1 MGDPRHVTDAGA
13 PGSVGARLRVLR
25 VRAGLSQAA
34 LAERAGVDLATVKAI
49 ERDRRRRPHPDTL
62 ARLTEALGLAA
73 ADRAALLGLAGG
85 VTVQPTDTGQPPAAP
100 AAAPSA
106 SLVRLPVPPT
116 PLFGREAEVAQLR
129 ALLERS
135 PAATRLLTLVGPGG
149 VGKTRLA
156 LAVAAELVDAYADGV
171 VFVDL
176 APLRDPRLVPA
187 TIAHAL
193 DVRESGERSARE
205 LLLDYLR
212 ARQLLLV
219 LDNFEHLV
227 QAAPLL
233 AELLTACPRLALL
246 VTSRT
251 ALRLRSERR
260 FPVAPLATP
269 PSAEAPSLATAAA
282 APAVQLFVERA
293 QRVAPDFTL
302 DASNADVV
310 GAICRWLEGLPLA
323 IELAAARAGLLQP
336 EALLRR
342 LEQRLLL
349 LAGGAADLP
358 ERQRTLRQ
366 TLAWSHDLLEP
377 VAQVLFR
384 RLAVF
389 AGGWTLEAAETICTG
404 SGISASDVLDLVS
417 ALVDKSLV
425 VAPSQDNGGRF
436 RMLETIR
443 EFAEEQLR
451 TAGEHVEMRERHRHC
466 YGQLVMDAERAWW
479 GPEQINWFGR
489 LDAELDNVRAALAW
503 SQANPSGIEPG
514 LRLAAALWHFWDAHG
529 NISEGRHWLGVLLS
543 CPGAQPATRAR
554 AMFAAGYLASV
565 QNDLTGLPELFQQA
579 LDLQRAAGDREGMAW
594 TLTLLAYV
602 RRLRA
607 PDEATSLAEQA
618 LALWRDLGN
627 PIGEAWALWGLAEI
641 ARMAGDAARSEQ
653 LFNGQL
659 TLARERGADW
669 MVANGLYGLGRVAL
683 LQKNEPRAK
692 GHVQE
697 SLEIRW
703 RLGDRRGIAG
713 CLEVLAWIASAQHRD
728 SCAMRL
734 FGAAEA
740 LRELLGVSVRPGS
753 SSTTHDRSTAAARAR
768 LGQVAAAAA
777 WAEGRGLTLDEAIAL
792 ALEDAPTEDPP
803 QYVQ

>member
-1 MGDPRHVTDAGA
+1 VALFVDRAQAHA
-13 PGSVGARLRVLR
+13 
-25 VRAGLSQAA
+25 AGLAVTTRNA
-34 LAERAGVDLATVKAI
+34 PILAEI
-49 ERDRRRRPHPDTL
+49 C
-62 ARLTEALGLAA
+62 
-73 ADRAALLGLAGG
+73 
-85 VTVQPTDTGQPPAAP
+85 
-100 AAAPSA
+100 
-106 SLVRLPVPPT
+106 VRL
-116 PLFGREAEVAQLR
+116 
-129 ALLERS
+129 
-135 PAATRLLTLVGPGG
+135 
-149 VGKTRLA
+149 
-156 LAVAAELVDAYADGV
+156 D
-171 VFVDL
+171 
-176 APLRDPRLVPA
+176 
-187 TIAHAL
+187 
-193 DVRESGERSARE
+193 
-205 LLLDYLR
+205 
-212 ARQLLLV
+212 
-219 LDNFEHLV
+219 
-227 QAAPLL
+227 
-233 AELLTACPRLALL
+233 
-246 VTSRT
+246 
-251 ALRLRSERR
+251 
-260 FPVAPLATP
+260 
-269 PSAEAPSLATAAA
+269 
-282 APAVQLFVERA
+282 
-293 QRVAPDFTL
+293 
-302 DASNADVV
+302 
-310 GAICRWLEGLPLA
+310 GLPLA
-323 IELAAARAGLLQP
+323 IELAAARARVLPP
-336 EALLRR
+336 EAMLARMPHRLDLLTS
-342 LEQRLLL
+342 
-349 LAGGAADLP
+349 GARDETA
-358 ERQRTLRQ
+358 RHRTLRDAI
-366 TLAWSHDLLEP
+366 AWSHGLLSHAEQ
-377 VAQVLFR
+377 ALFR

-451 TAGEHVEMRERHRHC
+451 TAGEHVEMRERHRHW
-466 YGQLVMDAERAWW
+466 YGQLAMDAERAWW

-529 NISEGRHWLGVLLS
+529 NISEGRRWLGALLS

-565 QNDLTGLPELFQQA
+565 QNDLTRLPELFQQA
-579 LDLQRAAGDREGMAW
+579 LELQLAAGDREGMAW

-653 LFNGQL
+653 LFNAQL
-659 TLARERGADW
+659 TLARQHGAAW
-669 MVANGLYGLGRVAL
+669 TVANGLYGLGRVAL

-697 SLEIRW
+697 SLGIRW

-728 SCAMRL
+728 GCAMRL

-803 QYVQ
+803 QYAR